1 MNDRIYPKELLKEA
15 IIDLQLD
22 DLQAEINELKA
33 QMGSIS
39 VEIAVKEIELKEI
52 CPHTRTKTICGEISG
67 DYYNKGTYYTIKK
80 CIICNEELSR
90 KESPSSY
97 G

>member
-1 MNDRIYPKELLKEA
+1 
-15 IIDLQLD
+15 
-22 DLQAEINELKA
+22 
-33 QMGSIS
+33 MGSIS
-39 VEIAVKEIELKEI
+39 VEIEVKIIELKEI
-52 CPHTRTKTICGEISG
+52 CPHTRTKTINGEISG
-67 DYYNKGTYYTIKK
+67 DYWNKGTYYTIKK